1 MKILVC
7 ISNVPDTTTKIKF
20 DDGMKSLDT
29 NGVQWVINPWDEFA
43 LTRALEI
50 KEQSSGKIE
59 KVSVINVG
67 TVSTEPTI
75 RKALAIGADDAF
87 RIDCEPSDSYTIAA
101 QIAEVAKNENYDI
114 IFAGIESSDCNSSAV
129 GSMVAEFMDI
139 ASVSSVSS
147 FEFTN
152 GDITLKREIDGGKET
167 VKIQTPFVAIVQ
179 KGICINPRI
188 PAMRGIMMARTKPIK
203 VSSPVSTEALSE
215 ALSFE
220 VPPPKADCKMIDAE
234 NTDELI
240 ELLHSEA
247 KVL

>member
-114 IFAGIESSDCNSSAV
+114 IFAGIESSDFNAGAV
-129 GSMVAEFMDI
+129 GSMIAEFMDI

-147 FEFTN
+147 FEFNN

-188 PAMRGIMMARTKPIK
+188 PAMRGIMMAKQN
-203 VSSPVSTEALSE
+203 L
-215 ALSFE
+215 
-220 VPPPKADCKMIDAE
+220 
-234 NTDELI
+234 
-240 ELLHSEA
+240 
-247 KVL
+247 